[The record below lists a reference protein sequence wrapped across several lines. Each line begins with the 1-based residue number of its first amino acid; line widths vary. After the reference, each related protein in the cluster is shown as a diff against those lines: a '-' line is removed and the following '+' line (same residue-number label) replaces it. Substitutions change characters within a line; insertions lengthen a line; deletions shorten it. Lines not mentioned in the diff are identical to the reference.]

1 MNLTYILLI
10 CYLCTLMFIAFK
22 DNKTEDT
29 NGFIIAD
36 RKVGILGFISSSAA
50 SFRDGGGIITAI
62 GMGFIGGYC
71 MYNFYIGCC
80 LGFLFLAFFA
90 PYARTVAEKKGYLTI
105 TEMIRDVIGPKTEKI
120 SSIITII
127 VYGLML
133 SVEFYVLGN
142 LVHTLFGVSNLYS
155 TWLVCLI
162 VTAYVALGGY
172 KTVIKTDILQFFIM
186 LIPII
191 LLFFTPLKLQN
202 VLDVQSLYHGQDVGG
217 FVLMLIMGFLCVVS
231 LGDFWQ
237 RIFSSKSAATAK
249 KSLLCTI
256 FSFFLITV
264 PMTFLGMSAMGLLP
278 SSTTSDNAL
287 FEMLKNPVYPQ
298 FFGAFLTLIIVSV
311 VMSSIDTFAYLTSST
326 IIKDFNLESKNN
338 AHYMKMSRLITTAVL
353 VIATLLSFYIEHVIA
368 YIFAITG
375 MITIIAPV
383 FCLVGGGFIKKKNVA
398 LDIAISLSLLVTLC
412 IGIYLMFTGFLFS
425 SLSASLILPAI
436 SSVLVIVFLLYAR
449 YKTR

>member
-1 MNLTYILLI
+1 MTLTYILLL
-10 CYLCTLMFIAFK
+10 CYLFTLMFIAFR
-22 DNKTEDT
+22 DNKSEDT

-62 GMGFIGGYC
+62 GMGFVGGYC

-90 PYARTVAEKKGYLTI
+90 PYARTIAEKQGYLTI
-105 TEMIRDVIGPKTEKI
+105 TEMVRDVIGPKTEKI
-120 SSIITII
+120 SSLITVI

-133 SVEFYVLGN
+133 SVGFYVLGN
-142 LVHTLFGVSNLYS
+142 LVHTLAGINNLYS
-155 TWLVCLI
+155 AWLVCLI
-162 VTAYVALGGY
+162 VTAYVTLGGY
-172 KTVIKTDILQFFIM
+172 KTVIKTDILQYFIM
-186 LIPII
+186 LIPIV

-202 VLDVQSLYHGQDVGG
+202 VLDIQSLYRGQETTG
-217 FVLMLIMGFLCVVS
+217 FVLMVIMGFLCVVS

-237 RIFSSKSAATAK
+237 RIFSSKSATLAK

-256 FSFFLITV
+256 LSFFLITV
-264 PMTFLGMSAMGLLP
+264 PMTFLGMSAIGYLP
-278 SSTTSDNAL
+278 SSTAADNVL
-287 FEMLKNPVYPQ
+287 FEMLKNPIYPQ

-326 IIKDFNLESKNN
+326 IIKDFNLEKKNN
-338 AHYMKMSRLITTAVL
+338 VRYKKISRLITTAVL

-383 FCLVGGGFIKKKNVA
+383 FCLVGGGFVKKKSVV
-398 LDIAISLSLLVTLC
+398 LDIGISLSLLVALC
-412 IGIYLMFTGFLFS
+412 AGIYLMYTKFLFS

-436 SSVLVIVFLLYAR
+436 SSVLILVSLGYTK
-449 YKTR
+449 YKAK